1 LRLAPLGNVAS
12 GMQNNAM
19 TKEEYEIEGTLQTLG
34 VSLDYEQARKQE
46 LLKKYSRAK
55 YLDVTLDPGFKRLLK
70 NEAAMVSFLNAILH
84 SEDKIES
91 VTFKDSEFDVHATDL
106 LRLRLDINAQ
116 TQSGKSIDI
125 EMQKSSVR
133 PFVERVILQESA
145 FLCIE
150 KKAFDAEIK
159 KKYPLNDPKDVAE
172 REKRRYEIPH
182 VYTVWICNF
191 AINSDENYRDVWR
204 IYSENSIA
212 KNAPQPVTE
221 KIKYIIVNLV
231 NFTKTAEELET
242 IEDKWLYLLKH
253 AGSSDKLP
261 TFNDEVLDDAVA
273 RITVDPGKDKELLEA
288 QVACTMSIDEQIG
301 RIVLAHQEGREE
313 ERKKQEEERRNLI
326 KENLQKGYAA
336 NMIADF
342 LKIPLSQ
349 VLEIQQELRN
359 A

>member
-1 LRLAPLGNVAS
+1 
-12 GMQNNAM
+12 M
-19 TKEEYEIEGTLQTLG
+19 T
-34 VSLDYEQARKQE
+34 
-46 LLKKYSRAK
+46 
-55 YLDVTLDPGFKRLLK
+55 F
-70 NEAAMVSFLNAILH
+70 
-84 SEDKIES
+84 
-91 VTFKDSEFDVHATDL
+91 
-106 LRLRLDINAQ
+106 
-116 TQSGKSIDI
+116 
-125 EMQKSSVR
+125 
-133 PFVERVILQESA
+133 
-145 FLCIE
+145 
-150 KKAFDAEIK
+150 
-159 KKYPLNDPKDVAE
+159 
-172 REKRRYEIPH
+172 
-182 VYTVWICNF
+182 TVWICNF
-191 AINSDENYRDVWR
+191 AINSDENFRDVWR

-231 NFTKTAEELET
+231 NFTKTADELVT

-326 KENLQKGYAA
+326 KDNLQKGYEA

-349 VLEIQQELRN
+349 VLEIQQELK
-359 A
+359 AQLAALQK